1 MVQCSDDARRGSLI
15 GAGGEAFAK
24 RLYESLISY
33 HGFAAVLF
41 VTAAPLAQA
50 QSSADVAAKELELK
64 QKELEL
70 KKAKV
75 EEQKAQQLSVEKA
88 KLDVE
93 PAEAGTRKGPSGA
106 GRTGDG

>member
-1 MVQCSDDARRGSLI
+1 MKVSSLI
-15 GAGGEAFAK
+15 
-24 RLYESLISY
+24 I
-33 HGFAAVLF
+33 GFAAVLF

-50 QSSADVAAKELELK
+50 QSSADVTA
-64 QKELEL
+64 KELEL